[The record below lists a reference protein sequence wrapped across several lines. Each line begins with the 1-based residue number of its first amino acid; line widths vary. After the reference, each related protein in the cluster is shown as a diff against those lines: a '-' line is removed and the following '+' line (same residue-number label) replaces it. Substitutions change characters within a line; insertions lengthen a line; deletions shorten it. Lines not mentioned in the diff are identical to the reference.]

1 MNYRTFALL
10 GAAAVAIGAS
20 VTASDLRATGE
31 QRPAAAS
38 APRTVATAPRPVAS
52 APKPAASHGQPTE
65 LSTASAQTALVK
77 QYCLS
82 CHSERGKAGGLSLAD
97 FDASKVADAPH
108 VTEKMIR
115 KLRAGMMPPAGAK
128 RPEAHTLTA
137 LAEALEGRI
146 DRAATLN
153 PNPGARPS
161 QRLNRAEYANA
172 IRELVGL
179 DIDVNA
185 YLPPDTIAHG
195 FDNISEEQGLSSSV
209 MEGYLRA
216 ASAISRLAVG
226 DRTASASST
235 IYKLPRDG
243 TQMRHVP
250 GTPMGT
256 RGGLSVVHI
265 FPADGDYIFKILLH
279 SGPTGDLFGTAAPGE
294 QIEVSINGERAALLS
309 INHNM
314 KESDENGL
322 NIQTKPI
329 HVSAGPQRVS
339 AAFIQRA
346 DGPVDDLITPIEHS
360 LADTNIGETF
370 GITALP
376 HLREFAVTGPT
387 AVTGVSDT
395 PSRRRIFT
403 CRPTTAGEETACATE
418 IIKRLALQAYRG
430 EVPGD
435 DLADLMRF
443 FDDGR
448 KKADFESGIRLALQA
463 MLANPRF
470 VFRLEQAPPTLR
482 AGQTYRINDLALASR
497 LSFFL
502 WGTVPD
508 AELVKAATS
517 GALKT
522 DLGINKQVRR
532 MLADPRAEALST
544 RFAAQWLRLQDIK
557 KNRPDPLLYP
567 QWDDTLADAFRR
579 ETELFFDSLVREDR
593 DVLDLLRAD
602 YTFANERIAKHYGIP
617 NVMGTAFRRI
627 ALPDP
632 ARRGILGHGSILQL
646 TSVADRTS
654 PVLRGKWVMEVLLGT
669 PPPPPPPNVP
679 DLEQTKG
686 VKEAR
691 VLSVRERMEEHR
703 ANPACNSCHRVID
716 PLGLALENFDPSGK
730 WRIKDS
736 GVPVDPTG
744 VLYDGTRMSG
754 PADLREALL
763 KHSDAILLSFTESL
777 MTYALGRP
785 IEYYDMPTVR
795 AIVRDAGAKGNRMS
809 AFISGVVNSAAF
821 RMAKAAAAETTNVH
835 Q

>member
-1 MNYRTFALL
+1 MTYRTLVWV
-10 GAAAVAIGAS
+10 GAAAIAIGVAS
-20 VTASDLRATGE
+20 AAVGAQRAAA
-31 QRPAAAS
+31 PAARPGTPA
-38 APRTVATAPRPVAS
+38 PVAS
-52 APKPAASHGQPTE
+52 H
-65 LSTASAQTALVK
+65 ASAATAAAQNALVK
-77 QYCLS
+77 EYCAT
-82 CHSERGKAGGLSLAD
+82 CHNDRAKAGQLSLAA
-97 FDASKVADAPH
+97 FDAAKAVDQPH

-115 KLRAGMMPPAGAK
+115 KLRAGMMPPAGAR
-128 RPEAHTLTA
+128 RPDAATLTA
-137 LAEALEGRI
+137 LAAALEDRI
-146 DRAATLN
+146 DRAAALS

-161 QRLNRAEYANA
+161 QRLNRAEYASA
-172 IRELVGL
+172 VRELFGL
-179 DIDVNA
+179 EVDVNA

-195 FDNISEEQGLSSSV
+195 FDNISEEQGLSAAV

-226 DRTASASST
+226 DRNASATST

-250 GTPMGT
+250 GAPMGT
-256 RGGLSVVHI
+256 RGGVSVIHI
-265 FPADGDYIFKILLH
+265 FPADGQYVFKMLLH

-294 QIEVSINGERAALLS
+294 QIEVSINGERAALLT

-314 KESDENGL
+314 KESDDNGL
-322 NIQTKPI
+322 NIQTGPI
-329 HVSAGPQRVS
+329 PVRAGPQRVS

-346 DGPVDDLITPIEHS
+346 DGPVDDLVAPIEHT

-370 GITALP
+370 GVTALP
-376 HLREFAVTGPT
+376 HLREFAITGPT
-387 AVTGVSDT
+387 VVTGVSET
-395 PSRRRIFT
+395 PSRQRIFT
-403 CRPTTAGEETACATE
+403 CRPTTAAEEASCATD
-418 IIKRLALQAYRG
+418 ILRRLATQAYRG
-430 EVPGD
+430 VVPGD

-443 FDDGR
+443 FEDGR
-448 KKADFESGIRLALQA
+448 KRADFETGIRLAIQG

-482 AGQTYRINDLALASR
+482 AGQTYRIDDFSLASR

-508 AELVKAATS
+508 SELVRAAAA
-517 GALKT
+517 GALRT
-522 DLGINKQVRR
+522 EAGLGKQLRR
-532 MLADPRAEALST
+532 MLADRRAEALAT
-544 RFAAQWLRLQDIK
+544 RFAAQWLRLQDIE

-579 ETELFFDSLVREDR
+579 ETELFFDSLVRNDR
-593 DVLDLLRAD
+593 SVLELLTAD
-602 YTFANERIAKHYGIP
+602 YTFVNERLAKHYGLA
-617 NVMGTAFRRI
+617 NVMGNAFRRVS
-627 ALPDP
+627 LTDP

-703 ANPACNSCHRVID
+703 ANPSCNSCHRVID

-730 WRIKDS
+730 WRIKDGGVAVDPS
-736 GVPVDPTG
+736 GVM
-744 VLYDGTRMSG
+744 YDGTKITG
-754 PADLREALL
+754 PADLRDALV
-763 KHSDAILLSFTESL
+763 KHSDALLLSFTESL
-777 MTYALGRP
+777 MTYAVGRP
-785 IEYYDMPTVR
+785 VEYYDMPAVR
-795 AIVRDAGAKGNRMS
+795 AIVRDAAAQNNRMS

-821 RMAKAAAAETTNVH
+821 RMARAPQVETTNVH
-835 Q
+835 R

>member
-1 MNYRTFALL
+1 MRSTT
-10 GAAAVAIGAS
+10 AA
-20 VTASDLRATGE
+20 
-31 QRPAAAS
+31 PAAGV
-38 APRTVATAPRPVAS
+38 P
-52 APKPAASHGQPTE
+52 
-65 LSTASAQTALVK
+65 STAAEQNALVK
-77 QYCLS
+77 QYCVT
-82 CHSERGKAGGLSLAD
+82 CHNDRALAGQLSLVS
-97 FDASKVADAPH
+97 FDAASAADRPQ

-115 KLRAGMMPPAGAK
+115 KLRAGMMPPAGAR
-128 RPEAHTLTA
+128 RPDDATITA
-137 LAEALEGRI
+137 LAAGLEERI
-146 DRAATLN
+146 DRAASLN

-161 QRLNRAEYANA
+161 QRLNRAEYASA
-172 IRELVGL
+172 VRALFGL
-179 DIDVNA
+179 DVDVNA
-185 YLPPDTIAHG
+185 FLPPDTIAHG
-195 FDNISEEQGLSSSV
+195 FDNISEEQGLSASV

-216 ASAISRLAVG
+216 ASSISRLAVG
-226 DRTASASST
+226 DRGASATST

-250 GTPMGT
+250 GAPVGT
-256 RGGLSVVHI
+256 RGGVSVVHI
-265 FPADGDYIFKILLH
+265 FPADGEYVFKMLLH

-294 QIEVSINGERAALLS
+294 QIEVSINGDRVALLT

-322 NIQTKPI
+322 NIQTGPI
-329 HVSAGPQRVS
+329 PVRAGPQRVS

-346 DGPVDDLITPIEHS
+346 DGPVDDLVAPIEHT

-370 GITALP
+370 GVTALP
-376 HLREFAVTGPT
+376 HLREFAVTGP
-387 AVTGVSDT
+387 AQVTGVSET

-403 CRPTTAGEETACATE
+403 CRPTTAREEMPCATE
-418 IIKRLALQAYRG
+418 ILKRLATQAYRG
-430 EVPGD
+430 VVPGD
-435 DLADLMRF
+435 DLADLLRF
-443 FDDGR
+443 FDEGR
-448 KKADFESGIRLALQA
+448 KRADFETGIRLAIQA

-470 VFRLEQAPPTLR
+470 VFRLEQAPPALR
-482 AGQTYRINDLALASR
+482 AGQTYRIDDFALASR

-508 AELVKAATS
+508 AELVQAAANGS
-517 GALKT
+517 LRT
-522 DLGINKQVRR
+522 DAGIERQLRR
-532 MLADPRAEALST
+532 MLADRRSEALST

-567 QWDDTLADAFRR
+567 QWDDTLADGFRR

-593 DVLDLLRAD
+593 NVLDLLTAD
-602 YTFANERIAKHYGIP
+602 YTFVNERIAKHYGIP
-617 NVMGTAFRRI
+617 DVMGHAFRRVT
-627 ALPDP
+627 LTDP

-703 ANPACNSCHRVID
+703 ANPSCNSCHRVID

-730 WRIKDS
+730 WRIKDGGVAVDPS
-736 GVPVDPTG
+736 GVM
-744 VLYDGTRMSG
+744 YDGSKISG
-754 PADLREALL
+754 PADLRAALL
-763 KHSDAILLSFTESL
+763 KHSDALLLSFTESL

-785 IEYYDMPTVR
+785 LEYYDMPAVR
-795 AIVRDAGAKGNRMS
+795 AIVRGAAARNNRLS
-809 AFISGVVNSAAF
+809 AFVAGVVNSAAF
-821 RMAKAAAAETTNVH
+821 RMAKVPQVETTNVH
-835 Q
+835 R